1 MIKSVLVLFAAL
13 TLFASCSTSSSDMEV
28 GQYTTMEVEER
39 FDAGTVA
46 KGEVV
51 EATFTLKNT
60 GEYPLIIAD
69 VKEACSCTVSEYPEE
84 PIAPGESGTL
94 SASVDTDRTGKG
106 VISKP
111 ITITANTKPSTTQ
124 VTITA
129 KVID

>member
-1 MIKSVLVLFAAL
+1 MIKSVFVLFSAIVL
-13 TLFASCSTSSSDMEV
+13 LSSCSSSPSAGEI
-28 GQYTTMEVEER
+28 GQYTTMEVEKR

-46 KGEVV
+46 KGEIV

-106 VISKP
+106 TISKP
-111 ITITANTKPSTTQ
+111 ITITANTKPSTTE

>member
-1 MIKSVLVLFAAL
+1 MIKSILSLFTAFAL
-13 TLFASCSTSSSDMEV
+13 LTACSSTQSDSEI

-46 KGEVV
+46 KGELVK
-51 EATFTLKNT
+51 ATFTLKNT
-60 GEYPLIIAD
+60 GDYPLIIAD

-94 SASVDTDRTGKG
+94 SASVNTDRTGKG

-111 ITITANTKPSTTQ
+111 ITITANTKPSTTK

>member
-1 MIKSVLVLFAAL
+1 MIKSVFVLFAAIIL
-13 TLFASCSTSSSDMEV
+13 LGSCSSSPSAGEI
-28 GQYTTMEVEER
+28 GQYTTMEVEKR

-51 EATFTLKNT
+51 QATFTLKNT

-94 SASVDTDRTGKG
+94 SASVNTDRTGKG
-106 VISKP
+106 TISKP
-111 ITITANTKPSTTQ
+111 ITITANTKPSTTK

>member
-1 MIKSVLVLFAAL
+1 MIKSVFFLFAAIIL
-13 TLFASCSTSSSDMEV
+13 LGSCSSSPSAGEI
-28 GQYTTMEVEER
+28 GQYTTMEVEKR

-51 EATFTLKNT
+51 QATFTLKNT

-94 SASVDTDRTGKG
+94 SASVNTDRTGKG
-106 VISKP
+106 IISKP
-111 ITITANTKPSTTQ
+111 ITITANTKPSTTE
-124 VTITA
+124 VMITA